1 MKRIVL
7 FSVVILIFVTVS
19 VTFMASDVT
28 AAQKVDLKAA
38 KTTFEQT
45 CSQCHALSRPLGKK
59 KDQAQWE
66 STVSRMSSY
75 HERRF
80 GAAIQE
86 KDQKAIVQYLLSVAG
101 K

>member
-1 MKRIVL
+1 MRRCIL
-7 FSVVILIFVTVS
+7 FSVVILIFVMVS
-19 VTFMASDVT
+19 VTVVANNMAT
-28 AAQKVDLKAA
+28 AEKVDLKAA
-38 KTTFEQT
+38 KTTFEKT

-75 HERRF
+75 HERRLG
-80 GAAIQE
+80 GAIPE
-86 KDQKAIVQYLLSVAG
+86 KDQKAIIQYLLSAAG

>member
-1 MKRIVL
+1 MKKFVL
-7 FSVVILIFVTVS
+7 FSVVILIFVTVP
-19 VTFMASDVT
+19 VAFVASNVT
-28 AAQKVDLKAA
+28 AAEKVDLEAA
-38 KTTFEQT
+38 KATFEET

-75 HERRF
+75 HERRLG
-80 GAAIQE
+80 GAIPE
-86 KDQKAIVQYLLSVAG
+86 KDQKAIVQYLLSAAG